1 MGAIVLILT
10 VLLWLGASLSSSAYP
25 QKAPANQTQEPEPNK
40 RRDKGP
46 TIWVKGPCG
55 KRPCCKPIRVTLPP
69 ELKPGVFSPH
79 MAMKLWVDPD
89 GSVQKV
95 EITKSSGSDDVDR
108 QLREGAKGWCMEK
121 TKEGREV
128 DFDFIL
134 DF

>member
-1 MGAIVLILT
+1 
-10 VLLWLGASLSSSAYP
+10 
-25 QKAPANQTQEPEPNK
+25 
-40 RRDKGP
+40 
-46 TIWVKGPCG
+46 
-55 KRPCCKPIRVTLPP
+55 
-69 ELKPGVFSPH
+69 

-108 QLREGAKGWCMEK
+108 QLREGAKCWCMEK